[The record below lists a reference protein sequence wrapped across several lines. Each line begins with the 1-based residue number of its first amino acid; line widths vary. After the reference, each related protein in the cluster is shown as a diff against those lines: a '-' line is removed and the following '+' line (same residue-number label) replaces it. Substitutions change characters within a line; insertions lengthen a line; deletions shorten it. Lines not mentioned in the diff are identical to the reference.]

1 MDTGHDRMD
10 TTGRSRPDGHRNPPF
25 FLYSRA
31 PNGGVSST
39 GERGWFVYRSKCCYP
54 KNNNHQGL
62 GCAQFPCL
70 SLVTPGDEEND
81 EEEAV
86 YTRTIED
93 INPENIASFLQD
105 VTDKKVSIPCP

>member
-1 MDTGHDRMD
+1 LNPEYKFVWYDTAAFE
-10 TTGRSRPDGHRNPPF
+10 GR
-25 FLYSRA
+25 A
-31 PNGGVSST
+31 T
-39 GERGWFVYRSKCCYP
+39 E
-54 KNNNHQGL
+54 GL

-70 SLVTPGDEEND
+70 SLLRAGNEEND

-105 VTDKKVSIPCP
+105 VTDKKIEPYVPDFVEFDDEDYEQEEVPEM